1 MGHFCKVPQRRDERR
16 QLLVILGHFVNRK
29 LIKVIANNYLY
40 TFFFAAEWWILYGS
54 DAPNLRRIA
63 IRILSQTASS
73 SGCERNWSTF
83 NLIHLKRRNKL
94 GHERLQK
101 LVFVHYNLR
110 LRVKEAE
117 KEQKKKEYT
126 GPIDLTKIFYDEGD
140 EEDPLYEWVKEAGE
154 PVLDERN
161 GRPNSHI
168 ASQME
173 VNVDAFI

>member
-1 MGHFCKVPQRRDERR
+1 MH
-16 QLLVILGHFVNRK
+16 
-29 LIKVIANNYLY
+29 
-40 TFFFAAEWWILYGS
+40 GS

-83 NLIHLKRRNKL
+83 NLIHSKRRNRL

-126 GPIDLTKIFYDEGD
+126 GPIDLTEIFCDDGD
-140 EEDPLYEWVKEAGE
+140 EEDPLYEWVKEAGK

-161 GRPNSHI
+161 GRPSSHI
-168 ASQME
+168 AS
-173 VNVDAFI
+173 